1 MIISSME
8 KLIMKK
14 KNEVESE
21 ETKDV
26 TPTEKSNP
34 NIIVLSKEE
43 PEKPFDEEIEE
54 GRKNIF
60 KVYKSTTTRNN
71 IIMAVVVA
79 IFVGAFIAI
88 TRGQIGQIIGW
99 VLVGVTVAGLVIY
112 YLLTRNLYPNTSKKY
127 FSTFWKASN
136 NYLFNQPKFEDCQI
150 DTTEKYQLADIVA
163 DRVYKDAV
171 DIASRNIVR
180 GKYDGKPFAFGELAL
195 YKAGIKKRSREV
207 IFVGRHLA
215 LENDFV
221 INGRYV
227 VSIKRADKAYDLA
240 NDVDD
245 LVPLIEN
252 NLFTVYGLEGA
263 NPEKDLGKELLNN
276 LKAIE
281 CSGALLSVNIVFWHK
296 RTSCYL
302 SYDDSIVAIPFEQPI
317 NPDAYVSLKKNIG
330 DIFEILE
337 GK

>member
-1 MIISSME
+1 
-8 KLIMKK
+8 MKK
-14 KNEVESE
+14 KKEIETQEVVENVASKE
-21 ETKDV
+21 ET
-26 TPTEKSNP
+26 NP
-34 NIIVLSKEE
+34 NVIVLSKEE
-43 PEKPFDEEIEE
+43 PEKPFDEVVEE

-60 KVYKSTTTRNN
+60 KIYKSTSARNN
-71 IIMAVVVA
+71 IIMVVVVA
-79 IFVGAFIAI
+79 IFIGAFIAI
-88 TRGQIGQIIGW
+88 TRGTLGQIIGW
-99 VLVGVTVAGLVIY
+99 VLVGVTIAGLFTY

-127 FSTFWKASN
+127 FLSFWKTTN
-136 NYLFNQPKFEDCQI
+136 DYLFNQPKFEECQI

-163 DRVYKDAV
+163 DRVYKDAI

-180 GKYDGKPFAFGELAL
+180 GKYNGKEFAFGELAL
-195 YKAGIKKRSREV
+195 YKAGVKKRSREV
-207 IFVGRHLA
+207 IFVGRHLC

-227 VSIKRADKAYDLA
+227 VNIKRADKEFDVA
-240 NDVDD
+240 NDIED

-252 NLFTVYGLEGA
+252 NLFTVYGPSGA

-276 LKAIE
+276 LKSIE
-281 CSGALLSVNIVFWHK
+281 CTGSLLNVNIVFWHK

-317 NPDAYVSLKKNIG
+317 NPNAYVALKKNIG
-330 DIFEILE
+330 DIFEVLE